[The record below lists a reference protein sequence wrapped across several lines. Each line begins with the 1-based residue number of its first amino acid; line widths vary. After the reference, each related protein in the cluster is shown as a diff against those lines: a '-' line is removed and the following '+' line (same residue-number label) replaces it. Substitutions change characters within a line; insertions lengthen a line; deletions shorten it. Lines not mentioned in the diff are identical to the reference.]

1 MTRKILI
8 EVDPQHE
15 LLLRR
20 TLAVAEEME
29 QLALTAPDGQVFQQC
44 EEAVLENGRRLQSQM
59 LSDAL
64 QRRLQEVEKKG
75 GPYAPVLVADK
86 KRTKAPNN
94 AS

>member
-44 EEAVLENGRRLQSQM
+44 EEAILENGRRLQSQM
-59 LSDAL
+59 LRDAL